1 MPKTN
6 HNRFVNWIIGKIIMK
21 NKLKNSKIL
30 VIGGAGFIGS
40 FVVAELLKE
49 EVAEVVVY
57 DNFTR
62 GKKDYLIDQ
71 LKDPRC
77 NIFPAGGDIR
87 DLDILD
93 SAIMGKDYVIS
104 LAAMWLLHCKD
115 YPRTA
120 FEVNIAGTFNVLE
133 ACVRNEVKKLVWS
146 SSASVYGDAV
156 ELPMTESH
164 PFNNKN
170 FYGASKIAGEA
181 MCTAFNDRYGLPIV
195 GLRYMNVYGPH
206 QDQTAAYTGV
216 VPIMLNKIEAN
227 ESPVINGDGS
237 QAYDF
242 IYVEDVARAN
252 VDALKSETAF
262 GMYNVG
268 TEIQT
273 SIRELCDTILDLK
286 KSDLKVTYKP
296 YSADDARALVQNRIG
311 SRKKAQKEIGFFY
324 KYELREGLQK
334 LIDWRIATGIDKV

>member
-1 MPKTN
+1 MN
-6 HNRFVNWIIGKIIMK
+6 
-21 NKLKNSKIL
+21 LKDSKVL

-40 FVVAELLKE
+40 FVVSELLKE
-49 EVAEVVVY
+49 DVAEVVVY
-57 DNFTR
+57 DNFAR
-62 GKKDYLIDQ
+62 GKKDYLIEQ

-77 NIFPAGGDIR
+77 SIFPIGGDIR

-93 SAIMGKDYVIS
+93 AAVKGKDYVIS

-133 ACVRNEVKKLVWS
+133 ACVRHGVKKLVWS

-181 MCTAFNDRYGLPIV
+181 MCTAFNDRYGLPII

-242 IYVEDVARAN
+242 IYVEDVARCN
-252 VDALKSETAF
+252 VDALKSDTNF

-268 TEIQT
+268 TEVQT
-273 SIRELCDTILDLK
+273 SIKELCDLILELK
-286 KSDLKVTYKP
+286 SSDLKVTYKP

-311 SRKKAQKEIGFFY
+311 SRKKAEEEIGFFY
-324 KYELREGLQK
+324 KYSLKEGLQK
-334 LIDWRIATGIDKV
+334 LIDWRIDTGLDKARS

>member
-1 MPKTN
+1 
-6 HNRFVNWIIGKIIMK
+6 MK
-21 NKLKNSKIL
+21 LENSNVL

-40 FVVAELLKE
+40 FVVKELLKHS
-49 EVAEVVVY
+49 VASVVIY
-57 DNFTR
+57 DNFAR
-62 GKKDYLIDQ
+62 GNMDNIVEP

-77 NIFPAGGDIR
+77 KIYVNGGDIR

-93 SAIMGKDYVIS
+93 SAMKGMDYVFHLS
-104 LAAMWLLHCKD
+104 AMWLLHCKD
-115 YPRTA
+115 FPRTA

-133 ACVRNEVKKLVWS
+133 ACVKNKIKKLVYS

-156 ELPMTESH
+156 EVPMRETH

-181 MCTAFNDRYGLPIV
+181 MCTAFNDRYGLPVI
-195 GLRYMNVYGPH
+195 GLRYMNVYGPG

-227 ESPVINGDGS
+227 EAPTINGDGS

-252 VDALKSETAF
+252 VAALTSETSYGF
-262 GMYNVG
+262 YNVG

-273 SIRELCDTILDLK
+273 SIKTLCDTILRLK
-286 KSDLKVTYKP
+286 DSSLKVNYKP
-296 YSADDARALVQNRIG
+296 YSTDDARALVQNRIG
-311 SRKKAQKEIGFFY
+311 SAVKAREEIGFQY
-324 KYELREGLQK
+324 KYSLEEGLQK
-334 LIDWRIATGIDKV
+334 LIDWRIETGVDKTK

>member
-1 MPKTN
+1 ME
-6 HNRFVNWIIGKIIMK
+6 HSLEGKK
-21 NKLKNSKIL
+21 VL

-40 FVVAELLKE
+40 FVVSELLKE
-49 EVAEVVVY
+49 DVAEVVVY
-57 DNFTR
+57 DNLAR
-62 GKKDYLIDQ
+62 GKKEYLKDQ
-71 LKDPRC
+71 LQDPRC
-77 NIFPAGGDIR
+77 SMFPFGGDIR
-87 DLDILD
+87 ETDILD
-93 SAIMGKDYVIS
+93 VAMKDKDYVIS

-120 FEVNIAGTFNVLE
+120 FDVNIAGTFNVLE
-133 ACVRNEVKKLVWS
+133 ACVKNNIKKLIWS

-181 MCTAFNDRYGLPIV
+181 MCTAFNDRYGLEVI

-227 ESPVINGDGS
+227 EPPQINGDGS

-252 VDALKSETAF
+252 IEALKSDQKF

-268 TEIQT
+268 TEVQT
-273 SIRELCDTILDLK
+273 SIKELCETILKLK
-286 KSDLKVTYKP
+286 NSELKVQYKP
-296 YSADDARALVQNRIG
+296 YSEDDSRALVQNRIG
-311 SRKKAQKEIGFFY
+311 SAKKAKEEINFEY
-324 KYELREGLQK
+324 KFNLEQGLQR
-334 LIDWRIATGIDKV
+334 LIDWRISKGIDKG

>member
-1 MPKTN
+1 MGN
-6 HNRFVNWIIGKIIMK
+6 D
-21 NKLKNSKIL
+21 LKDKKIL

-40 FVVAELLKE
+40 FVVSELLKE
-49 EVAEVVVY
+49 DVAEVVVY
-57 DNFTR
+57 DNLAR
-62 GKKDYLIDQ
+62 GKKEYLEDQ
-71 LKDPRC
+71 LQDPRC
-77 NIFPAGGDIR
+77 SIFPFGGDIR
-87 DLDILD
+87 ETDILD
-93 SAIMGKDYVIS
+93 VAMKDKDYVIS

-120 FEVNIAGTFNVLE
+120 FDVNIAGTFNVLE
-133 ACVRNEVKKLVWS
+133 ACVKNNIKKLIWS

-181 MCTAFNDRYGLPIV
+181 MCTAFNDRYGLHVI

-227 ESPVINGDGS
+227 EPPQINGDGS

-252 VDALKSETAF
+252 VQALKSDQPF

-268 TEIQT
+268 TEVQT
-273 SIRELCDTILDLK
+273 SIKELCETILELK
-286 KSDLKVTYKP
+286 NSDLKVQYKP
-296 YSADDARALVQNRIG
+296 YSEDDSRALVQNRIG
-311 SRKKAQKEIGFFY
+311 SAKKAKEEINFEY
-324 KYELREGLQK
+324 KFNLEQGLQR
-334 LIDWRIATGIDKV
+334 LIDWRISKGIDKG

>member
-1 MPKTN
+1 ME
-6 HNRFVNWIIGKIIMK
+6 
-21 NKLKNSKIL
+21 LKGSKIL

-40 FVVAELLKE
+40 FVVSELLKE
-49 EVAEVVVY
+49 DVAEVVVY
-57 DNFTR
+57 DNFAR
-62 GKKDYLIDQ
+62 GKKDYLTDQ
-71 LKDPRC
+71 LKDNRC
-77 NIFPAGGDIR
+77 SIYPIGGDIR
-87 DLDILD
+87 EIDILN
-93 SAIMGKDYVIS
+93 AAMKGKDYVIC

-115 YPRTA
+115 FPRTA

-133 ACVRNEVKKLVWS
+133 ACVNNNIKKLIWS

-181 MCTAFNDRYGLPIV
+181 MATAFNDRYGLPVI

-227 ESPVINGDGS
+227 EAPTINGDGS

-242 IYVEDVARAN
+242 IYVEDVARCN
-252 VDALKSETAF
+252 VQALKSNVNL

-273 SIRELCDTILDLK
+273 SIKELCELILELK
-286 KSDLKVTYKP
+286 NSDLEVNYKP
-296 YSADDARALVQNRIG
+296 YSADDARSLVQNRIG
-311 SRKKAQKEIGFFY
+311 SREKAENELGFLY
-324 KYELREGLQK
+324 QYSLREGLQK
-334 LIDWRIATGIDKV
+334 LIDWRIVTGVDKV